1 MTSYVDTP
9 MDFIEKPMWDSWK
22 RRPSLLHFGGLEKRP
37 LARIP
42 NDYSLPPPT
51 CKEATFIW
59 FISVAHPGTHCAGWI
74 FEFPSLVEL
83 VLWRTSSLT
92 LLVVMAVGSIV
103 PVLST
108 RPWFDF
114 SFNLLCIWVRKARKK
129 TWIREWAF
137 ASLVNCAY
145 AAYILAR
152 LIIFAELFSV
162 FRWLPR
168 EAYQDIN

>member
-1 MTSYVDTP
+1 
-9 MDFIEKPMWDSWK
+9 
-22 RRPSLLHFGGLEKRP
+22 
-37 LARIP
+37 
-42 NDYSLPPPT
+42 
-51 CKEATFIW
+51 
-59 FISVAHPGTHCAGWI
+59 
-74 FEFPSLVEL
+74 
-83 VLWRTSSLT
+83 
-92 LLVVMAVGSIV
+92 V

-108 RPWFDF
+108 RLWLDF

-168 EAYQDIN
+168 EAYQDINWSGFWPHAN